1 MIIRRPFNG
10 LLKGAGG
17 FSDAACGHPE
27 KRENPFWNKWFWNG
41 FIFNKRRIAMM
52 LSIRTRV
59 ILAIS
64 AIIAGMTA
72 ASVVIG
78 VTLTRRNLVKTI
90 ENDMGVSG
98 IIAERLVAE
107 KVAHLR
113 AGMRL
118 AAEKCR
124 GLDDAQVE
132 EVLMR
137 EAFGQGYL
145 DIGLIDRD
153 GKVLSYG
160 HTPPD
165 YQLQENENARRALNG
180 ETVMS
185 TTQYN
190 NHGGF
195 IMRFWLPLEDGRT
208 MVVSLP
214 GTVISDVLSGFRIW
228 KSGNI
233 FAIDSEGV
241 MIANM
246 RPHLVYGR
254 RNFIKDYADNEDKF
268 RNIAEVFSHMAAGE
282 TGVGEYNYDRVSRI
296 CAYRPIGGTDGWS
309 LGVVSP
315 IAESPVAQVT
325 GSFLV
330 SGAVFLGLG
339 ILVAFLA
346 AGPIAHPFE
355 KMKELALVAESA
367 SEAKS
372 HFLAN
377 MSHEMRTPLNAV
389 IGFAEL
395 ELGKE
400 KEGESAYP
408 DGTRESLEKIYSSGV
423 TLLGLINDILDISK
437 IESGKFELVP
447 VNYDIPSLLNDTVV
461 LNIVRIGSK
470 PIVFKLDIDE
480 NLPARLFGDEL
491 RIKQIFN
498 NLLSNAFKYTR
509 EGEVILRIRCERD
522 DAGVWMNCAVSDTG
536 MGIKEEDIGKLFGEY
551 NQVDTKSNRHIEGT
565 GLGLAITK
573 RMIEMMK
580 GTISVTSEY
589 GKGTTFTLRILQG
602 FVGDAVIGKEL
613 AENLTE
619 FRYIMARHDRS
630 KQLTRVHIPY
640 AKVLVVDDV
649 VTNLDLA
656 KGILKPYGMT
666 VDCVGS
672 GRAAIDLVRKG
683 DPRYNAI
690 FMDHMMPGM
699 DGIEAVR
706 IIRNEI
712 DSDYARNV
720 PIIAL
725 TANAII
731 GNEKLF
737 LNNGFQDFL
746 TKPIDIMKMNESINR
761 WVRDKKLEKEL
772 SLDTESRLAEGGQD
786 MKNENSDK
794 GGKRLE
800 QQITELIRSIQ
811 VEGLDAERGLERF
824 GGDGKSYMDSLRSYV
839 VHTPPLLEA
848 AQAAESLADYAITVH
863 GIKGSS
869 YGISAN
875 AIGQRAEQLE
885 HAAKAGNRDFVK
897 GETEGFIEAAG
908 QFIEDLTGL
917 LDMLE
922 EKMQKPRKAAP
933 DPVLL
938 DRIRDAAEN
947 YDMNSLDSIME
958 ELEQCIYEADAD
970 LIPWLREQIDKSEFE
985 EIMERL
991 IPEQEMI
998 LFREN

>member
-1 MIIRRPFNG
+1 MT
-10 LLKGAGG
+10 
-17 FSDAACGHPE
+17 
-27 KRENPFWNKWFWNG
+27 
-41 FIFNKRRIAMM
+41 
-52 LSIRTRV
+52 LSIRTKV
-59 ILAIS
+59 ILIVL

-78 VTLTRRNLVKTI
+78 ITLTRSNLIKTI
-90 ENDMGVSG
+90 ENDMSVSG
-98 IIAERLVAE
+98 IIAEQLIAE
-107 KVAHLR
+107 KVAHIR
-113 AGMRL
+113 SVMRL

-124 GLDDAQVE
+124 GLDNTQIK
-132 EVLMR
+132 EVLR
-137 EAFGQGYL
+137 QEAAGQGYL
-145 DIGLIDRD
+145 DIGLIGRD
-153 GKVLSYG
+153 GTITAYG
-160 HTPPD
+160 VNSPD
-165 YQLQENENARRALNG
+165 YRLPENENAKRALRG

-190 NHGGF
+190 NYGDF
-195 IMRFWLPLEDGRT
+195 VMRFWLPLEDGRT
-208 MVVSLP
+208 LVVSFP
-214 GTVISDVLSGFRIW
+214 GTVISDVLSEFRIW
-228 KSGNI
+228 DSGNI
-233 FAIDSEGV
+233 FALDHEGV

-246 RPHLVYGR
+246 RPHLVSGR
-254 RNFIKDYADNEDKF
+254 RNFIKDYAKNDDDF
-268 RNIAEVFSHMAAGE
+268 RNIAWVFSRMAAGE
-282 TGVGEYNYDRVSRI
+282 TGVGEYNYAGVPRI
-296 CAYRPIGGTDGWS
+296 CAYRPIAGTDGWS
-309 LGVVSP
+309 LGVVAP
-315 IAESPVAQVT
+315 IVESPVSQVMR
-325 GSFLV
+325 SFLA

-339 ILVAFLA
+339 ILAAFLA
-346 AGPIAHPFE
+346 AGSVARPFE
-355 KMKELALVAESA
+355 KIKELVLVAESA

-400 KEGESAYP
+400 KEGETAYP

-447 VNYDIPSLLNDTVV
+447 VNYDMPSLLNDTVV

-470 PIVFKLDIDE
+470 PIIFKLDIE
-480 NLPARLFGDEL
+480 KNLPARLFGDEL

-498 NLLSNAFKYTR
+498 NLLSNAFKYTK

-522 DAGVWMNCAVSDTG
+522 DAGVWMNCIVSDTG

-602 FVGDAVIGKEL
+602 FVSDAVIGKEL
-613 AENLTE
+613 AENLME
-619 FRYIMARHDRS
+619 FRYIMARQDRN
-630 KQLTRVHIPY
+630 KQLVRSHVPY
-640 AKVLVVDDV
+640 ARVLVVDDV

-656 KGILKPYGMT
+656 RGILKPYGMT
-666 VDCVGS
+666 VDCVSS
-672 GRAAIDLVRKG
+672 GRAAVELVRKAET
-683 DPRYNAI
+683 RYNAI

-699 DGIEAVR
+699 DGLETVR

-720 PIIAL
+720 PVIAL

-746 TKPIDIMKMNESINR
+746 TKPIDIMKMNDAINR

-772 SLDTESRLAEGGQD
+772 GLDTESRLAEGGQD
-786 MKNENSDK
+786 ADNPERNA
-794 GGKRLE
+794 GRR
-800 QQITELIRSIQ
+800 IAELIKDIH
-811 VEGLDAERGLERF
+811 VEGLDTEKGLERF
-824 GGDGKSYMDSLRSYV
+824 GGDGKAYMDSLRSYV

-848 AQAAESLADYAITVH
+848 ARATQSLGDYAITVH

-875 AIGQRAEQLE
+875 GIGQRAEQLE
-885 HAAKAGNRDFVK
+885 HAAKDRKEDFVK
-897 GETEGFIEAAG
+897 NENEGFIESAER
-908 QFIEDLTGL
+908 FIENLAGL
-917 LDMLE
+917 LNVLE
-922 EKMQKPRKAAP
+922 EHLQKPHKAAP
-933 DPVLL
+933 DPDLL
-938 DRIRDAAEN
+938 ARIRDAAEN
-947 YDMNSLDSIME
+947 YDMSGLDSAME
-958 ELEQCIYEADAD
+958 ELEQCVYEKDAE

-985 EIMERL
+985 EITERL
-991 IPEQEMI
+991 TPEQENFLLQEEI
-998 LFREN
+998 LFVEA

>member
-1 MIIRRPFNG
+1 LQILRVFRLKPGFN
-10 LLKGAGG
+10 LTKPLFLTEVVQKPQ
-17 FSDAACGHPE
+17 FLNNS
-27 KRENPFWNKWFWNG
+27 
-41 FIFNKRRIAMM
+41 FNKLKEAAMT

-59 ILAIS
+59 ILVIS

-72 ASVVIG
+72 ASVIIG
-78 VTLTRRNLVKTI
+78 ITLTRRNLIKTI
-90 ENDMGVSG
+90 ENDMSVSG
-98 IIAERLVAE
+98 IIAEQLVAE
-107 KVAHLR
+107 KVAHLH
-113 AGMRL
+113 ADMRL

-124 GLDDAQVE
+124 GLDDAQVR
-132 EVLMR
+132 EVLKQ
-137 EAFGQGYL
+137 EARSQGYL
-145 DIGLIDRD
+145 DIGLVD
-153 GKVLSYG
+153 GNGKILSYG
-160 HTPPD
+160 IKPPN
-165 YQLQENENARRALNG
+165 YRLRENKNARRALKG

-190 NHGGF
+190 SHGDF
-195 IMRFWLPLEDGRT
+195 VMRFWLPLEDGVTGRT
-208 MVVSLP
+208 LVVSLP
-214 GTVISDVLSGFRIW
+214 GTVISDVLSEFRIW
-228 KSGNI
+228 DSGNI
-233 FAIDSEGV
+233 FALDHEGV

-254 RNFIKDYADNEDKF
+254 RNFIIDYAKNGNEF
-268 RNIAEVFSHMAAGE
+268 RNIARVFSRMAAGE
-282 TGVGEYNYDRVSRI
+282 TGVDEYNYDGVPRI
-296 CAYRPIGGTDGWS
+296 CAYRPINGTDGWS
-309 LGVVSP
+309 LGVVAP
-315 IAESPVAQVT
+315 IVESPVSQVT

-339 ILVAFLA
+339 LLA
-346 AGPIAHPFE
+346 AFITAGSVARPFE
-355 KMKELALVAESA
+355 KTKELALVAASA

-447 VNYDIPSLLNDTVV
+447 VNYDMPSLLNDTVV

-470 PIVFKLDIDE
+470 PIVFKLDIDK

-498 NLLSNAFKYTR
+498 NLLSNAFKYTK
-509 EGEVILRIRCERD
+509 EGEVVLRIRCERD
-522 DAGVWMNCAVSDTG
+522 NAGVWMNCTVSDTG
-536 MGIKEEDIGKLFGEY
+536 MGIKAEDMGKLFGEY

-573 RMIEMMK
+573 RMVEMMK

-589 GKGTTFTLRILQG
+589 GRGTTFTVRILQG
-602 FVGDAVIGKEL
+602 FAGDAVIGKEL
-613 AENLTE
+613 AENLME

-630 KQLTRVHIPY
+630 RQLTRAHIPY

-649 VTNLDLA
+649 ATNLDLA
-656 KGILKPYGMT
+656 RGILKPYGMT

-672 GRAAIDLVRKG
+672 GRGAIDLVRKG
-683 DPRYNAI
+683 EPRYNAI

-712 DSDYARNV
+712 DSDYARDV

-725 TANAII
+725 TANAIM

-746 TKPIDIMKMNESINR
+746 TKPIDIMKMNDSINR

-772 SLDTESRLAEGGQD
+772 GLDTESRLAEGSQD
-786 MKNENSDK
+786 AEADSSERDTE
-794 GGKRLE
+794 RR
-800 QQITELIRSIQ
+800 IAELIRTVQ
-811 VEGLDAERGLERF
+811 VEGLDAEKGLERF
-824 GGDGKSYMDSLRSYV
+824 GGDGKAYMDSLRSYM
-839 VHTPPLLEA
+839 VHTPALLEA
-848 AQAAESLADYAITVH
+848 ARAAESLADYAITVH

-875 AIGQRAEQLE
+875 SIGQRAEQLE
-885 HAAKAGNRDFVK
+885 HAAKDGKEDFVK
-897 GETEGFIEAAG
+897 EENEDFIRAAG
-908 QFIEDLTGL
+908 QFIGNLSGL
-917 LDMLE
+917 LDVLDE
-922 EKMQKPRKAAP
+922 NIQKPRKAAP
-933 DPVLL
+933 DPALL
-938 DRIRDAAEN
+938 ARVRDAAEN
-947 YDMNSLDSIME
+947 YDMSGLDSTME
-958 ELEQCIYEADAD
+958 ELEQCVYETDAE

-991 IPEQEMI
+991 MPRA
-998 LFREN
+998 REEIQFIGA